1 MASSAW
7 LDMIVAGVLG
17 DNSVTT
23 VQSPLSVEKESIWL
37 PASPHAHVAVFA
49 QLVSTFCL
57 LTYTVLIRP
66 WRRQPAIQLVRP
78 FGRSRLF
85 EIALQIC
92 IAVYCI
98 RGLVLL
104 QLRAESRVQTH
115 ITLLLLLSTSCIGAL
130 SNIVGLLLGQPSTAR
145 GVYHLLG
152 SLTWAFF
159 DSSSLPRPPPLPL
172 DWLFPWVLAAT
183 SLLDV
188 FHANP
193 GFSRPKGTTV
203 PSSSTQS
210 SSSSSSLVEKLS
222 YSWLGRIIHVQDVL
236 RLDDLPENPA
246 LAPSEEYEA
255 RLVEAAAGS
264 SPETA
269 ATHLYWRFIA
279 REHRRQL
286 VVSTLLRLACDASLF
301 AIPWQLQRLLTR
313 PTAASVMAMFCSRV
327 LGALA
332 GNFSGY
338 HLRRLAVQYRSA
350 LSSALHR
357 KTLRLGD
364 FSPGGDDAPV
374 ADLSTLAEVDT
385 LVLFRSAQSF
395 PDVWNM
401 PVQVA
406 LCLGGL
412 AVLLPYP
419 AFIAILVLIAIM
431 FPVLSLL
438 LRSMAIWISSNLA
451 AKDARAKLLAEV
463 LESIQGIK
471 MHAWEPVFVRSI
483 AERRARELETLRNAA
498 LSASGLVAYM
508 QTMPSA
514 LTLAAFGVVLLMR
527 RPLTNELVF
536 AAIMLFAMLNATLGQ
551 LSGLASTVQ
560 SVHASSRRIQAY
572 LSLSET
578 KIAAVAADGRR
589 GLLTPTSTTRS
600 WSPDMPILSHD
611 DLEVGWPGAAA
622 PLIRNGSLSIGPG
635 ELTVIT
641 GGMGC
646 GKSTLLLSLC
656 RHVERARRRHSS
668 RPQIAYVGQKPVLVR
683 GSIRDNIL
691 FGRPYDAQRYA
702 QSVRACCLHVDFAR
716 LRDGDGTV
724 IAGSSALSGGQCAR
738 ICLARAA
745 YSRADVYLLDDPLA
759 ALDVRVA
766 SHITHHLLGPGGLL
780 EGSTRVVCTSHAL
793 LVRKADSVYEIAG
806 GTIRNA
812 LGNNGDV
819 QLVDGAEEPTNAALE
834 ADMEE
839 ANISDTL
846 TSLTKMPLVRVA
858 EAEVVAHEPIPD
870 TPQPIIIH
878 EKPPAPSA
886 QKSPL
891 LAYLSSARRFGWPI
905 AISVLLLARA
915 SSVMGTYVLKTMAA
929 RVDQATQ
936 TLPWDLLL
944 LFAVFSASQAA
955 LFFLF
960 VHLLYRLCIIPAA
973 SALHGRLTS
982 GVLLRGLSFFQAT
995 PPGRLL
1001 NLFTNDVAR
1010 VDGSLNGSIASLAGQ
1025 FVNLALSC
1033 GVLVA
1038 AMPASVLFVA
1048 PLLAACYAL
1057 QQTYLAKLRELRHL
1071 DAESRAPLLDHLQ
1084 EAERGRV
1091 LFSAHGVLEAR
1102 AAAFGDLVARNV
1114 RALWPLSCID
1124 LWLGVRLEVLSVVL
1138 QVAALGLLLAG
1149 SAEPGVLGFVMTY
1162 VFQVTGTLSNIA
1174 KISAQF
1180 EADAVS
1186 VARIAEYSSAVA
1198 VDGEED
1204 GFPVE
1209 RDGSTPYSDSDPTP
1223 AWPQFGRVEFRGVSA
1238 SYQPS
1243 LPDSLQSVSFTV
1255 NPGEKV
1261 AVVGRTGAGKSSTVM
1276 CLLRLMH
1283 QTAGETLIDGVD
1295 IADVTTV
1302 RLRRSLALMPQTQIV
1317 FSGSIRQNLDP
1328 LGLHHD
1334 EEIMDALGVC
1344 GGPAIIDKLSGIR
1357 DSEEIP
1363 LLDTIVGPNINL
1375 SKGELQLLLLSRA
1388 VLQKSKIL
1396 ILDEA
1401 TSGMDAEAEARCHEI
1416 ICENLRDTT
1425 TLAILHRLDLT
1436 LHYDKVLVLE
1446 RGRVVAFDTPAALL
1460 AQGQG
1465 PYFSMVQ
1472 EDPTLMARAKHLFGL
1487 E

>member
-17 DNSVTT
+17 DNPVTT
-23 VQSPLSVEKESIWL
+23 VQSPLSVDEESMWL

-49 QLVSTFCL
+49 QLISTFCL
-57 LTYTVLIRP
+57 LTHTVLIRP

-92 IAVYCI
+92 IAAYCV
-98 RGLVLL
+98 RGLILL
-104 QLRAESRVQTH
+104 QQRAESRVQTH
-115 ITLLLLLSTSCIGAL
+115 ITLLLSTSCLGAL
-130 SNIVGLLLGQPSTAR
+130 SNVVGLLLGQPSTAR

-159 DSSSLPRPPPLPL
+159 DSSSLPRPPLPL
-172 DWLFPWVLAAT
+172 DWLFPWILAAT

-188 FHANP
+188 FHAGP
-193 GFSRPKGTTV
+193 GSSRPKGTTV

-210 SSSSSSLVEKLS
+210 SSLVEKLS
-222 YSWLGRIIHVQDVL
+222 YSWLGRIIQVQDVL

-255 RLVEAAAGS
+255 RLVEAAAACS
-264 SPETA
+264 SPDKA
-269 ATHLYWRFIA
+269 ATNLYWRFIA

-364 FSPGGDDAPV
+364 FSPAGDDAPV

-438 LRSMAIWISSNLA
+438 LRSMAVWISSNLA

-498 LSASGLVAYM
+498 VSASGLVAYM

-536 AAIMLFAMLNATLGQ
+536 AAIMLFTMLNATLGQ
-551 LSGLASTVQ
+551 ISSLASTVQ
-560 SVHASSRRIQAY
+560 SVHASSKRIQAY

-578 KIAAVAADGRR
+578 KIAAAGR
-589 GLLTPTSTTRS
+589 GLLTQTSTTRS

-611 DLEVGWPGAAA
+611 DLEVGWPDAAA

-635 ELTVIT
+635 ELTIIT
-641 GGMGC
+641 GAMGC
-646 GKSTLLLSLC
+646 GKSTLLLFLC
-656 RHVERARRRHSS
+656 RHMERARRRHSS
-668 RPQIAYVGQKPVLVR
+668 HPKIAYVGQKPVLVR

-716 LRDGDGTV
+716 LHDGDGTV

-745 YSRADVYLLDDPLA
+745 YSRADVYLLDTPLA

-780 EGSTRVVCTSHAL
+780 DGSTRVVCTSHAL
-793 LVRKADSVYEIAG
+793 LVRKADSLYEIAG

-812 LGNNGDV
+812 LGNGHV

-834 ADMEE
+834 ADMGE
-839 ANISDTL
+839 ANMSDTL
-846 TSLTKMPLVRVA
+846 TSLTKPILTDLGLAQMPLVRVA

-886 QKSPL
+886 QNSPL

-905 AISVLLLARA
+905 AISILLLARA
-915 SSVMGTYVLKTMAA
+915 SSVMGTYVLKIMAA
-929 RVDQATQ
+929 RVDRVTL
-936 TLPWDLLL
+936 LPWDLLL

-960 VHLLYRLCIIPAA
+960 VHLLYRLCIVPAA

-982 GVLLRGLSFFQAT
+982 GVLLRDLSFFQAT

-1010 VDGSLNGSIASLAGQ
+1010 VDGSLNASIASLAGQ

-1149 SAEPGVLGFVMTY
+1149 AAEPGVLGFVMTY

-1186 VARIAEYSSAVA
+1186 VARIAEYSFAVA
-1198 VDGEED
+1198 VDGKED
-1204 GFPVE
+1204 GFPAD
-1209 RDGSTPYSDSDPTP
+1209 RDGSTPYSDSDPAP

-1255 NPGEKV
+1255 KPGEKV
-1261 AVVGRTGAGKSSTVM
+1261 AVVGRTGAGKSSMVM

-1334 EEIMDALGVC
+1334 EEILDALGVC
-1344 GGPAIIDKLSGIR
+1344 GGPAITDKLSGIK

-1388 VLQKSKIL
+1388 VLQKSTIL

-1401 TSGMDAEAEARCHEI
+1401 TSGMDAEAEARCHDI

-1436 LHYDKVLVLE
+1436 LRYDKVLVLE

-1465 PYFSMVQ
+1465 PYFCMVQ

>member
-17 DNSVTT
+17 DYPVTT
-23 VQSPLSVEKESIWL
+23 VQSPLSVEEESMWL
-37 PASPHAHVAVFA
+37 PASPHVYVAVFA

-66 WRRQPAIQLVRP
+66 WRREPAIQLVRP

-92 IAVYCI
+92 IAAYCV

-104 QLRAESRVQTH
+104 QQRAESRVQTH
-115 ITLLLLLSTSCIGAL
+115 IIFPLLLFSTSCIGAL

-145 GVYHLLG
+145 SVYHLLG

-159 DSSSLPRPPPLPL
+159 DSSSLPRPSPLPL
-172 DWLFPWVLAAT
+172 DRLFPWVLAAT

-188 FHANP
+188 FHAGP
-193 GFSRPKGTTV
+193 GSSRPKGTTV

-210 SSSSSSLVEKLS
+210 SSSSSLVEKLS
-222 YSWLGRIIHVQDVL
+222 YSWLGRIIQVQDVL

-269 ATHLYWRFIA
+269 ATHL
-279 REHRRQL
+279 
-286 VVSTLLRLACDASLF
+286 
-301 AIPWQLQRLLTR
+301 
-313 PTAASVMAMFCSRV
+313 VMAMFCSRV

-412 AVLLPYP
+412 AILLPYP

-438 LRSMAIWISSNLA
+438 LRSMAVWISSNLA

-463 LESIQGIK
+463 LGSIQGIK

-498 LSASGLVAYM
+498 VSASGLVAYM

-578 KIAAVAADGRR
+578 KIAAADGL
-589 GLLTPTSTTRS
+589 GLLLTPTSTTRS

-641 GGMGC
+641 GAMGC

-716 LRDGDGTV
+716 LRDGDGTL

-780 EGSTRVVCTSHAL
+780 DGSTRVVCTSHAL
-793 LVRKADSVYEIAG
+793 LVRKADSLYEIAG

-812 LGNNGDV
+812 LGNSGHV
-819 QLVDGAEEPTNAALE
+819 HLVDGAEEPTNAALE
-834 ADMEE
+834 ADVEE
-839 ANISDTL
+839 ANISDTP
-846 TSLTKMPLVRVA
+846 TSLTK
-858 EAEVVAHEPIPD
+858 
-870 TPQPIIIH
+870 
-878 EKPPAPSA
+878 
-886 QKSPL
+886 
-891 LAYLSSARRFGWPI
+891 
-905 AISVLLLARA
+905 
-915 SSVMGTYVLKTMAA
+915 
-929 RVDQATQ
+929 
-936 TLPWDLLL
+936 
-944 LFAVFSASQAA
+944 
-955 LFFLF
+955 
-960 VHLLYRLCIIPAA
+960 
-973 SALHGRLTS
+973 
-982 GVLLRGLSFFQAT
+982 
-995 PPGRLL
+995 
-1001 NLFTNDVAR
+1001 
-1010 VDGSLNGSIASLAGQ
+1010 
-1025 FVNLALSC
+1025 
-1033 GVLVA
+1033 
-1038 AMPASVLFVA
+1038 
-1048 PLLAACYAL
+1048 
-1057 QQTYLAKLRELRHL
+1057 
-1071 DAESRAPLLDHLQ
+1071 
-1084 EAERGRV
+1084 
-1091 LFSAHGVLEAR
+1091 
-1102 AAAFGDLVARNV
+1102 
-1114 RALWPLSCID
+1114 
-1124 LWLGVRLEVLSVVL
+1124 
-1138 QVAALGLLLAG
+1138 
-1149 SAEPGVLGFVMTY
+1149 
-1162 VFQVTGTLSNIA
+1162 
-1174 KISAQF
+1174 
-1180 EADAVS
+1180 
-1186 VARIAEYSSAVA
+1186 
-1198 VDGEED
+1198 
-1204 GFPVE
+1204 
-1209 RDGSTPYSDSDPTP
+1209 
-1223 AWPQFGRVEFRGVSA
+1223 
-1238 SYQPS
+1238 
-1243 LPDSLQSVSFTV
+1243 
-1255 NPGEKV
+1255 
-1261 AVVGRTGAGKSSTVM
+1261 
-1276 CLLRLMH
+1276 
-1283 QTAGETLIDGVD
+1283 
-1295 IADVTTV
+1295 
-1302 RLRRSLALMPQTQIV
+1302 
-1317 FSGSIRQNLDP
+1317 
-1328 LGLHHD
+1328 
-1334 EEIMDALGVC
+1334 
-1344 GGPAIIDKLSGIR
+1344 
-1357 DSEEIP
+1357 
-1363 LLDTIVGPNINL
+1363 
-1375 SKGELQLLLLSRA
+1375 
-1388 VLQKSKIL
+1388 
-1396 ILDEA
+1396 
-1401 TSGMDAEAEARCHEI
+1401 
-1416 ICENLRDTT
+1416 
-1425 TLAILHRLDLT
+1425 
-1436 LHYDKVLVLE
+1436 
-1446 RGRVVAFDTPAALL
+1446 
-1460 AQGQG
+1460 
-1465 PYFSMVQ
+1465 
-1472 EDPTLMARAKHLFGL
+1472 
-1487 E
+1487 